1 MPCRRRCRR
10 PRRRRRPPP
19 GACRRARRGGWNTPI
34 GLGLLALA
42 LIFQPFALGL
52 FSVGCG
58 LVVLAGLVN
67 NLLPLARPGVPVR
80 TVVKV
85 ALIVAVIFVIVT
97 ALSIGSAWLY
107 GVYVEGAA
115 GGAGIGADPSD
126 AARKPSPRSGL
137 FDSHIAAIERSI
149 LDGRVTP
156 MTCVGWR
163 CVASVLRGLRRVR
176 WRQTSRG
183 PLAYVL
189 EPGLP

>member
-1 MPCRRRCRR
+1 MNQALDQQKATPRAGMQEARQGAMPATLPQAAPTAPAAARGMSA
-10 PRRRRRPPP
+10 
-19 GACRRARRGGWNTPI
+19 GAARRLEYAII

-107 GVYVEGAA
+107 GVYVEAQRGAQ
-115 GGAGIGADPSD
+115 G
-126 AARKPSPRSGL
+126 
-137 FDSHIAAIERSI
+137 
-149 LDGRVTP
+149 
-156 MTCVGWR
+156 
-163 CVASVLRGLRRVR
+163 
-176 WRQTSRG
+176 
-183 PLAYVL
+183 
-189 EPGLP
+189 